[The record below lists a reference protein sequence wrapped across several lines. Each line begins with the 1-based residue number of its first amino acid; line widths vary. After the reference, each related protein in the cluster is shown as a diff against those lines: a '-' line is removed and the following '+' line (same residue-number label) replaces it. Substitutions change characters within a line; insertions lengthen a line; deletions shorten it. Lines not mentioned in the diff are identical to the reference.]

1 MTTAPVDRSV
11 DAPVVGGPRQEPRA
25 SGSVGTVTA
34 FASSTSAADLVDLA
48 ELARRMFM
56 AHGVD
61 ERLEIAAREIHRHV
75 GCPVAVS
82 ALDGGSLGRTEV
94 LGSATAT
101 DRDAVATAFE
111 ALAEER
117 RTGEAAVGSR
127 LRRGPAV
134 GVHAG
139 PAGFV
144 VLDPPR
150 GMGRFLQAAATV
162 VSAAIA
168 VETTAVDPAMSL
180 AWTAHEIRSPLA
192 GVRAALDQA
201 LVGTDP
207 THARSLIERG
217 RRELSRIST
226 LAESLLRWGV
236 PHRDDLELRRV
247 SLVGI
252 VRETVDEADLELPT
266 HRIAIEGSDDAEIL
280 VDPVQLKVAI
290 VNLLRYAVAY
300 SSRGTVTVSVTT
312 ERGRAAIV
320 VADPG
325 SGATTPIDDAVFE
338 AFVRGGDAATV
349 ERRGAGLGVFI
360 CRKIVEAH
368 GGSVC
373 AERRIAG
380 TAFRIELP
388 TVAVRGGSRCAS

>member
-11 DAPVVGGPRQEPRA
+11 DTPTVGGPRQDPHA
-25 SGSVGTVTA
+25 SSPLGTVTA
-34 FASSTSAADLVDLA
+34 FASSSAADLADLA

-56 AHGVD
+56 AHGVE

-82 ALDGGSLGRTEV
+82 ALDNVGGTQV
-94 LGSATAT
+94 LGTATAT
-101 DRDAVATAFE
+101 DRDAVATALE
-111 ALAEER
+111 ALADER

-162 VSAAIA
+162 VSAAIEG
-168 VETTAVDPAMSL
+168 ETTAVDPAMSL
-180 AWTAHEIRSPLA
+180 AWMAHEIRSPLA
-192 GVRAALDQA
+192 GVRTALDQA

-207 THARSLIERG
+207 TNARSLIERG

-236 PHRDDLELRRV
+236 PHGDDLELRRV
-247 SLVGI
+247 SLVDI
-252 VRETVDEADLELPT
+252 VRETVEEADLELPT

-290 VNLLRYAVAY
+290 VNLLRNAVAY

-312 ERGRAAIV
+312 ELGRAAIV

-338 AFVRGGDAATV
+338 AFIRGDDRLTV
-349 ERRGAGLGVFI
+349 ERRGAGLGLFI